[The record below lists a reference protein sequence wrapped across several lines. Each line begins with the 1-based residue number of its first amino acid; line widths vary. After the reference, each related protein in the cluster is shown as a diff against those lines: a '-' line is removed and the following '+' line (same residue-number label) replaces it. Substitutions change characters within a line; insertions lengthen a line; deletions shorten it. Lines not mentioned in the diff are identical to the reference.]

1 MSKDQSMTT
10 LWRRLKYA
18 YSSDLYPPK
27 PPEKQYL
34 TDAERRAIMLTAEG
48 NVCLA
53 MGALCT
59 AEKVS
64 DMKREILAYVDKRP
78 AY

>member
-1 MSKDQSMTT
+1 
-10 LWRRLKYA
+10 
-18 YSSDLYPPK
+18 
-27 PPEKQYL
+27 
-34 TDAERRAIMLTAEG
+34 MLTAEG

-64 DMKREILAYVDKRP
+64 DMKKEILAYVDKRP